1 MRDDGVA
8 GFCGAAVQAG
18 ACRGARFSGRL
29 PLLLSLSLAFAALTG
44 ASAQLRVYLPF
55 TPVPVT
61 AQVLAVLLSGAFLG
75 PAFGALSQLLYIALG
90 AAGVPWFVLGPVGP
104 TGGYLVGFLLA
115 PAVVGSLLRRGGGG
129 YARAVLAM
137 LAGVAAIYA
146 LGLIQFSLYTR
157 TGIAQSIR
165 LAVLPFIPF
174 DALKALLASL
184 AARRMSGFRP

>member
-1 MRDDGVA
+1 MRDVSVPGSA
-8 GFCGAAVQAG
+8 GSAVPTGAA
-18 ACRGARFSGRL
+18 REARYSGRI
-29 PLLLSLSLAFAALTG
+29 PLLLSMSLAFAALTG
-44 ASAQLRVYLPF
+44 ASAQLRLYLPF

-61 AQVLAVLLSGAFLG
+61 AQVLAVLLSGALLG
-75 PAFGALSQLLYIALG
+75 PVFGALSQLLYIALG
-90 AAGVPWFVLGPVGP
+90 AAGIPWFVLGPVGP

-115 PAVVGSLLRRGGGG
+115 PAIVGFLLQRERGG
-129 YARAVLAM
+129 YARALLAM

-157 TGIAQSIR
+157 TGIAQSAR